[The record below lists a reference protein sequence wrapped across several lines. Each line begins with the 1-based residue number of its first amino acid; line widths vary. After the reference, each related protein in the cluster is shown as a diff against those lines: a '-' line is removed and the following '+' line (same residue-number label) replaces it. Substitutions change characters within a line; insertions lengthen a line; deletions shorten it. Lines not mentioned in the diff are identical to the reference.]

1 MAYTWFN
8 NNCVIG
14 GTIFQ
19 HKNIHKLTWKS
30 SDGKTV
36 NQIDHVIIN
45 MSGENHSMMCTHAEA
60 QMLKIKNQ
68 FQLLST
74 EEIDHPQVEGKW
86 NQIKDVYCNT
96 AKNTLGYL
104 RSTDKT

>member
-1 MAYTWFN
+1 MKY
-8 NNCVIG
+8 
-14 GTIFQ
+14 
-19 HKNIHKLTWKS
+19 NIPRLKQ
-30 SDGKTV
+30 D
-36 NQIDHVIIN
+36 
-45 MSGENHSMMCTHAEA
+45 EA
-60 QMLKIKNQ
+60 LKAFIVEIKNQ

-104 RSTDKT
+104 RSTEKTWLAYPLTHRGESKR

>member
-1 MAYTWFN
+1 MKYS
-8 NNCVIG
+8 IPR
-14 GTIFQ
+14 
-19 HKNIHKLTWKS
+19 
-30 SDGKTV
+30 
-36 NQIDHVIIN
+36 
-45 MSGENHSMMCTHAEA
+45 
-60 QMLKIKNQ
+60 LKQDEVLRAFVVEIKNQ

-104 RSTDKT
+104 RNTDRA